1 MALHPRRHSTASLIA
16 ISAALK
22 LIPLAFLAY
31 LSVQLATNAVEDN
44 AKARVESN
52 AALAVTTFETGMT
65 NFETALSSFAARRR
79 VHDAI
84 AGPTADRE
92 ELRMLMLRLKNEQ
105 PAIAAVFVVTPR
117 GRLVDMV
124 PSAPARSAAD
134 LSGSEWYRGVQTSGR
149 PYVSSA
155 YRSEAPGRPHAIAV
169 AVPVREEGAARKAPE
184 IGFVV
189 ATVDLTATQRFVDYF
204 SSNLGIDLTLTD
216 RNGVLLARPGHEQGK
231 LVSLESDPGVA
242 TALRG
247 DASIR
252 EHESDRG
259 ELLSAYAPIP
269 QFGWTVAASIPKKT
283 AFSGIDHLRST
294 VAVVAGLLALVLIGG
309 LVFLARSLRQRERAE
324 VAAQEARAE
333 AERANRAKSEF
344 LSRMSHELRTPLNA
358 VLGFGQ
364 LLAMR
369 DLDEPDKE
377 SVDQILKGGNHLLG
391 LINEVLDIARI
402 ESGKLALSIEP
413 VQLSEIVR
421 EALDLVRPLANDR
434 GIAIMVDSSDQV
446 DYVIA
451 DRQRLSQV
459 LLNLLSNAIKYN
471 VAGGSASIAVRDG
484 HDDTVV
490 IEVADTGIGMPA
502 EYLARLFTP
511 FERFGADERQIAGT
525 GLGLALSKGLVEAMG
540 GRLSVDS
547 EPGSG
552 STFRIELAATA
563 NPLAATE
570 ADARPESA
578 DRSIAVGDRWYTV
591 LYIED
596 NLSNLKL
603 VQHILGERPDIHLI
617 AAMQGGLGIELAR
630 EHRPDLVLLDLHLPD
645 MDGEQVL
652 TQLQSDPAFN
662 GTPVI
667 VLSAD
672 ATKGRVERLLEAG
685 ATAYLSKPIDV
696 RRFIDVIDEHAPP
709 TAVRTTV

>member
-1 MALHPRRHSTASLIA
+1 MALHARRQSTVRLIA

-22 LIPLAFLAY
+22 LIPLALLAY

-52 AALAVTTFETGMT
+52 AALAVSTFQTAMT
-65 NFETALSSFAARRR
+65 NFQTSLSSFAARQRLQ
-79 VHDAI
+79 HAL
-84 AGPTADRE
+84 AGPTVDRDE
-92 ELRMLMLRLKNEQ
+92 VRRLLRRLEDEQ
-105 PAIAAVFVVTPR
+105 SSIATAFVVTPQ
-117 GRLVDMV
+117 GRLVEMV
-124 PSAPARSAAD
+124 PAAAATRGAD
-134 LSGSEWYRGVQTSGR
+134 LSGSVWYRPVRSTGQ
-149 PYVSSA
+149 PYVSGV
-155 YRSEAPGRPHAIAV
+155 YRSETPGHPNAIAV
-169 AVPVREEGAARKAPE
+169 AVPVREEGTESNRTL
-184 IGFVV
+184 GFVG
-189 ATVDLTATQRFVDYF
+189 ATLDLGATQRFVDYF
-204 SSNLGIDLTLTD
+204 SSSLGIDLTLTD
-216 RNGVLLARPGHEQGK
+216 QNGVLIARPGHEPGK
-231 LVSLESDPGVA
+231 LVSLESNPGVA
-242 TALRG
+242 TALQGGTVVRAHSSERG
-247 DASIR
+247 DGI
-252 EHESDRG
+252 
-259 ELLSAYAPIP
+259 SAYAPVP
-269 QFGWTVAASIPKKT
+269 GVGWTVAASVPEAS

-294 VAVVAGLLALVLIGG
+294 VAVVAGLLALVLVGG

-324 VAAQEARAE
+324 AAAEEARAE

-402 ESGKLALSIEP
+402 ESGKLALSLEA

-421 EALDLVRPLANDR
+421 EALDLVRPLANER
-434 GIAIMVDSSDQV
+434 GIAITVDSSDHG

-451 DRQRLSQV
+451 DRQRMSQV

-484 HDDTVV
+484 HDDSVV
-490 IEVADTGIGMPA
+490 IEVADTGVGMPA
-502 EYLARLFTP
+502 EDLARLFTP

-552 STFRIELAATA
+552 STFRIELAAAA

-570 ADARPESA
+570 ADDRPESA
-578 DRSIAVGDRWYTV
+578 DRPLAVGDRRYTI

-596 NLSNLKL
+596 NLSNLRL
-603 VQHILGERPDIHLI
+603 VQHILDERPDIHLI
-617 AAMQGGLGIELAR
+617 PAMQGRLGIELAY

-645 MDGEQVL
+645 IDGEEVL
-652 TQLQSDPAFN
+652 VRLQSDPAFN

-672 ATKGRVERLLEAG
+672 ATAGRVERLLETG

-696 RRFIDVIDEHAPP
+696 RRFLEVIDEHAPP
-709 TAVRTTV
+709 MAVGTIV